1 MKGFPYLLDRQA
13 GSIIGKTQTQ
23 EENIIGIQEMQ
34 LFQDLPEPNDFLVSE
49 FLEENSDLRLRS
61 PHGVI
66 VELVESLGYIELFI
80 RINPDTTING
90 IRKSGEW
97 LLEWRDRVHDWNK
110 RRLELN
116 WDDVGEL
123 RLFHHLDSLHE
134 NEGLSYQDIA
144 ILINSEIVEW
154 IKKTLKDREAIIELE
169 KRRPS
174 GEFEKWR
181 NEIVVLRI
189 SASYAIGSVQLIL
202 KSFGFPNDEIDIWIN
217 TVAKE
222 LKEGTDEPFLKDE
235 PIDRVKVRNWLTYRR
250 KIFGTGV

>member
-1 MKGFPYLLDRQA
+1 VKGFPYLLDRQA
-13 GSIIGKTQTQ
+13 GSVLGKTQTQ
-23 EENIIGIQEMQ
+23 EVNITGVQEMQ

-49 FLEENSDLRLRS
+49 FLEENSDLSLRS

-90 IRKSGEW
+90 IRNSGGW

-123 RLFHHLDSLHE
+123 RLFQHLDSLHE

-174 GEFEKWR
+174 GEFENWR
-181 NEIVVLRI
+181 HELVTLRI
-189 SASYAIGSVQLIL
+189 SASYAIDNVRLIL
-202 KSFGFPNDEIDIWIN
+202 KTLGFPEEEIDEWII
-217 TVAKE
+217 TF
-222 LKEGTDEPFLKDE
+222 EGEVKDGKNEPFLKDE
-235 PIDRVKVRNWLTYRR
+235 PIDRIKVRNWLKYRR
-250 KIFGTGV
+250 QIHDKGV